1 MAKISLEDFS
11 DNQIARIYIARNIK
25 EAERAEQILSK
36 NGVDYAIELEPY
48 WQMVLFASEYIGAAF
63 YVLFN
68 QAEVCQEIFRTEGM
82 KAGLV
87 D

>member
-11 DNQIARIYIARNIK
+11 DNQIARIYIAQNIK
-25 EAERAEQILSK
+25 QAEQAEQILSK

-63 YVLFN
+63 YVLAD
-68 QAEVCQEIFRTEGM
+68 QADSCREILEA
-82 KAGLV
+82 AGLFKGIV
-87 D
+87 